1 MILSSSSIID
11 DSLFIDL
18 GNYPIIRYNPN
29 GTTSGDYPTFYDVGP
44 NSTTPWSTWKTN
56 LKIDNRCSI
65 VGHVSYANQ
74 LLLIIVGR
82 FQWDRNGGSPIEDEK
97 DRTIFLL
104 VDFDILL
111 AKPESILTISWEDV
125 YGIFIDKGIDPTKEM
140 IEDAFV
146 FAVQNS
152 GNECMMDSF
161 SENIKFAVE
170 WELEKSE

>member
-1 MILSSSSIID
+1 MTK
-11 DSLFIDL
+11 
-18 GNYPIIRYNPN
+18 IRP
-29 GTTSGDYPTFYDVGP
+29 
-44 NSTTPWSTWKTN
+44 K
-56 LKIDNRCSI
+56 
-65 VGHVSYANQ
+65 
-74 LLLIIVGR
+74 
-82 FQWDRNGGSPIEDEK
+82 FQPEK
-97 DRTIFLL
+97 FKDMP
-104 VDFDILL
+104 
-111 AKPESILTISWEDV
+111 KPQSILTISWEDV